1 VRPAKEAHAE
11 TEEKIMLR
19 ILYLAGW
26 LALPAGL
33 LLAGAGSASAQSD
46 EVRQACTGDAMRLC
60 SDFVPDVPKITVCMK
75 RNYRNL
81 SLECRQAMAH
91 QHATYRHHYY
101 RHH

>member
-1 VRPAKEAHAE
+1 
-11 TEEKIMLR
+11 MLR

-60 SDFVPDVPKITVCMK
+60 SDFVPDVPKITICMK
-75 RNYRNL
+75 RNYRAL
-81 SLECRQAMAH
+81 SLECRQAMAR
-91 QHATYRHHYY
+91 QHRTYHRRYSKAHTE
-101 RHH
+101 